1 MYIEHVA
8 MDRYVS
14 YTLVLLFKIM
24 SYLTNVYFGAYILIL
39 FLDETRLIIYYMTL
53 KLVQLIL
60 I

>member
-1 MYIEHVA
+1 MYIEHVG

-24 SYLTNVYFGAYILIL
+24 SYLSNVYFGAYILIL
-39 FLDETRLIIYYMTL
+39 FLDETRLIIYYMSL

>member
-1 MYIEHVA
+1 MYIEHVG

-24 SYLTNVYFGAYILIL
+24 SYLSNVYFGAYILIL

>member
-1 MYIEHVA
+1 

-24 SYLTNVYFGAYILIL
+24 SYLSNVYFGAYILIL
-39 FLDETRLIIYYMTL
+39 FLDETRLINYYMAL

>member
-1 MYIEHVA
+1 MYIEHVG

-24 SYLTNVYFGAYILIL
+24 SYLTNRYFGAYILVM
-39 FLDETRLIIYYMTL
+39 FLDETRLIIYYMAL

>member
-1 MYIEHVA
+1 MYIEHVG

-24 SYLTNVYFGAYILIL
+24 SYLSNVYFGAYILIL
-39 FLDETRLIIYYMTL
+39 FLDETRLINYYMAL